1 MTYKDGVYNGEVY
14 NGEDNGAWTSENGGE
29 SYWYLMDYM
38 GWVG

>member
-14 NGEDNGAWTSENGGE
+14 NAEENGVSTTENDGE
-29 SYWYLMDYM
+29 SDWHLMDYM